1 MEQCSGCICCITTT
15 SLALAPSCPLPAC
28 RCIRLCLSR
37 WFDWPQLPIDR
48 KNDGGT
54 RCLALCIYS
63 FPHHTC
69 NPLRFYIAVTHTLIY
84 PLSPSSS
91 RLASLLGIAASL
103 RRVCVC
109 VAYDSPAI
117 EQLLAKNLRAE
128 PSPPPSFRLLYKV
141 EKSKDLRTVC
151 RFMNLKGGKRHN
163 GRLHGNSLHLRRARV
178 QAPLLNGTR
187 PMLSHR
193 NMKVRGQTHIKD
205 NKP

>member
-1 MEQCSGCICCITTT
+1 MYLFFPPPHMQPPPLLHRSHTYTHLPSLPILLSTRFAVGHCCF
-15 SLALAPSCPLPAC
+15 LAPCL
-28 RCIRLCLSR
+28 RLC
-37 WFDWPQLPIDR
+37 
-48 KNDGGT
+48 
-54 RCLALCIYS
+54 C
-63 FPHHTC
+63 
-69 NPLRFYIAVTHTLIY
+69 LRFSCNRTTA
-84 PLSPSSS
+84 
-91 RLASLLGIAASL
+91 G
-103 RRVCVC
+103 
-109 VAYDSPAI
+109 
-117 EQLLAKNLRAE
+117 KNLRAE